1 MNLQD
6 FLTTLVNEKLTGAT
20 PAETQIAD
28 MSRSLTDRLNKF
40 ITLNIL
46 TELATKDQSL
56 LVKFQTLARGIPN
69 RKLFRTL
76 SKMKFP
82 TGGIFSKKF
91 YPISDRCILDH
102 KLSSP
107 RTRGSRVNN
116 WIPAPKAGMTELSY
130 GRTDCY

>member
-28 MSRSLTDRLNKF
+28 MVASLTDRLNKF

-56 LVKFQTLARGIPN
+56 LVKFQTLARGNTKPEVVQDFIQNEIPDGAAFLA
-69 RKLFRTL
+69 KVLSDFRSL
-76 SKMKFP
+76 Y
-82 TGGIFSKKF
+82 I
-91 YPISDRCILDH
+91 
-102 KLSSP
+102 
-107 RTRGSRVNN
+107 GS
-116 WIPAPKAGMTELSY
+116 
-130 GRTDCY
+130 